1 MRIRYIGG
9 VGGVG
14 AVHFAFRH
22 LVGVDAKLFHP
33 CDERSPFESKAGG
46 GAISSANTSTCFL
59 QGLDDLIAVN
69 FGENTSD
76 GHASRRLGSYVFADW
91 L

>member
-1 MRIRYIGG
+1 
-9 VGGVG
+9 
-14 AVHFAFRH
+14 
-22 LVGVDAKLFHP
+22 LVGVDTKLLHP

-46 GAISSANTSTCFL
+46 GAISSANTAARFL
-59 QGLDDLIAVN
+59 ERLDDLIAIN

-76 GHASRRLGSYVFADW
+76 GPALPG